1 MTRSVRYKTELHVA
15 PLVTINILILR
26 QYNKLYRAIIS
37 AYKAIGH
44 TSISYTEKKPR
55 TYFNNVRD
63 VIRDGG
69 VLFDT
74 NLKTR
79 RSGHSFLIQPCVG
92 VLFEVYSFTVK
103 QKQKKKKLFAVL
115 IRVNESMRI
124 LSLFLYNSHTILTV
138 GVRLREISENNVL
151 YVFYPA
157 RLAGHDVETI
167 FSLFFPFYH
176 LFL

>member
-15 PLVTINILILR
+15 PLATINILILR
-26 QYNKLYRAIIS
+26 QYNKLYRVIIS

-44 TSISYTEKKPR
+44 ISISYTEKKPR

-74 NLKTR
+74 NFKTR

-103 QKQKKKKLFAVL
+103 QKQKKITLC
-115 IRVNESMRI
+115 RVNKSK
-124 LSLFLYNSHTILTV
+124 
-138 GVRLREISENNVL
+138 
-151 YVFYPA
+151 
-157 RLAGHDVETI
+157 
-167 FSLFFPFYH
+167 
-176 LFL
+176 